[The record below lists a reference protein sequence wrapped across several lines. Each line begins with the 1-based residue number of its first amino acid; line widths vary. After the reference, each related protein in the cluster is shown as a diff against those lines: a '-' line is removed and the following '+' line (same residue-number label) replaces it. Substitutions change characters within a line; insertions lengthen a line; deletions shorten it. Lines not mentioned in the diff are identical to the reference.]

1 MRIDVHRAARYSVR
15 LEKVKTFRSFEVCR
29 ATMRREEMEKLM
41 ENGARY
47 YVCKHRARRARS
59 KIRRKKKSRRSGKV
73 EAFFLFSFFWLVPSI
88 NGRAHWR

>member
-15 LEKVKTFRSFEVCR
+15 LEKVKTFRSSGNN
-29 ATMRREEMEKLM
+29 AKGGGMEKLM